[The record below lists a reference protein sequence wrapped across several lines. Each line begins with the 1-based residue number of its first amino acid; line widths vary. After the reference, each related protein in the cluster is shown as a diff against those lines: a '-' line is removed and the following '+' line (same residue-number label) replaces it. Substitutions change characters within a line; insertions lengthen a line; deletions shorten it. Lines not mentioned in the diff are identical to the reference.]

1 MVKKTKIEAK
11 KNFYLFTKLVN
22 FGLSKQEAQIYL
34 TLLEEGPQ
42 NAKEIG
48 KLVNIYSPTVYRT
61 ARKLEKRNL
70 IAILKTSPRTFQALP
85 PQLSIPSYVKER
97 SILLEK
103 SAEEITKIIS
113 QKTLSSS
120 STVVNLIFG
129 KNELFT
135 ESIKLIN
142 EIKKVLLI
150 ISIGELITEELLL
163 SINQARQRGV
173 KILMIVHKND
183 KENKQILENF
193 KKNGFEIRHYP
204 DWGFHLN
211 IYDSKKSIITV
222 NNPQDT
228 KERVSMEIFSL
239 GLSKALRD
247 YFYSVW
253 EKATPV

>member
-1 MVKKTKIEAK
+1 MTKKTKNEAK
-11 KNFYLFTKLVN
+11 KNAYLLPKLVN
-22 FGLSKQEAQIYL
+22 LGLSKQEAQIYL
-34 TLLEEGPQ
+34 VLLEEGPQ
-42 NAKEIG
+42 TAKNIS
-48 KLVNIYSPTVYRT
+48 KSINIYSPTVYRT

-70 IAILKTSPRTFQALP
+70 IAILKTSPRTFQALS
-85 PQLSIPSYVKER
+85 PQLSIPSYVKEK
-97 SILLEK
+97 SISLEK
-103 SAEEITKIIS
+103 NADEITKIMS
-113 QKTLSSS
+113 QKIFASS
-120 STVVNLIFG
+120 STNVNLIFG
-129 KNELFT
+129 INELFT

-142 EIKKVLLI
+142 EIKKELLI
-150 ISIGELITEELLL
+150 ISIGEPIIEDLLL
-163 SINQARQRGV
+163 SINQACQRGV

-222 NNPQDT
+222 NNPQNT

>member
-173 KILMIVHKND
+173 KIMMIVHKND

-222 NNPQDT
+222 NNPQNT

>member
-211 IYDSKKSIITV
+211 IYDSKKAIITV

-253 EKATPV
+253 EKAAPV

>member
-1 MVKKTKIEAK
+1 MTKKTKNEAK
-11 KNFYLFTKLVN
+11 KNAYLLPKLVN
-22 FGLSKQEAQIYL
+22 LGLSKQEAQIYL
-34 TLLEEGPQ
+34 VLLEEGPQ
-42 NAKEIG
+42 TAKNIS
-48 KLVNIYSPTVYRT
+48 KSINIYSPTVYRT

-85 PQLSIPSYVKER
+85 PQLSIPSYVKEK
-97 SILLEK
+97 SISLEK
-103 SAEEITKIIS
+103 NADEITKIMS
-113 QKTLSSS
+113 QKIFASS
-120 STVVNLIFG
+120 STNVNLIFG
-129 KNELFT
+129 INELFT

-142 EIKKVLLI
+142 EIKKELLI

-222 NNPQDT
+222 NNPQNT

>member
-222 NNPQDT
+222 NNPQNT

>member
-163 SINQARQRGV
+163 SINLARQRGV

-222 NNPQDT
+222 NNPQNT

>member
-211 IYDSKKSIITV
+211 IYDSKKAIITV